1 MSGGNIMQ
9 SLPDMNQ
16 LLKLAASPAG
26 QRLISMLQAD
36 TSIDLKKLA
45 QNAADEDFS
54 NARDQLSS
62 FLASEEARSLIR
74 QLEKSNE

>member
-1 MSGGNIMQ
+1 MQ

-36 TSIDLKKLA
+36 TSIDIRKLA
-45 QNAADEDFS
+45 QNAADGDFS

>member
-1 MSGGNIMQ
+1 MQ
-9 SLPDMNQ
+9 QLPDMNE
-16 LLKLAASPAG
+16 LMKIARSPAG

-36 TSIDLKKLA
+36 TSIDIRKLA
-45 QNAADEDFS
+45 QNAADGDFG